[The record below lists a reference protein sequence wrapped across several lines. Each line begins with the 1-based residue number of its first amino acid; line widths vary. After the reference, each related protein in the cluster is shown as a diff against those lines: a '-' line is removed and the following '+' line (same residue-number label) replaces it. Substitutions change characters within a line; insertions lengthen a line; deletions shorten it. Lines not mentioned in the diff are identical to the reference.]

1 MTLELL
7 FLLVCVI
14 GSGFA
19 SGSETAV
26 VSASRIRLHHMASQ
40 GRRGARLALGHLD
53 QKERILAVTLVV
65 TNVCNIAGGA
75 IATATS
81 EQWMGTAGSVVA
93 TVVMTCIFLVLAEIV
108 PKAYFRY
115 HADRMMLRVAPIWR
129 ILSWTLA
136 PITFPAQL
144 FARLLFRIL
153 GTAPPSLLATREEI
167 KLVLAESGERGG
179 LRPQEQEMLESALDY
194 GTTIA
199 REVMVPVSEVTLLQE
214 TERSDAFLDLV
225 RAEGFTRLP
234 VYRERVDQIIGLVNV
249 YDILYDRERKSFIRT
264 YVRPVRL
271 IPDSKGIDDLFL
283 EMQRERESL
292 VVVVNEFGACIGI
305 VTLEDIIEEIFGE
318 LSDEHE
324 DPTPE
329 IRQDAA
335 GRYRVSARAD
345 IDDFNDETGMN
356 IPKRGYETVG
366 GYVLYQMGRV
376 PKKGETFTDGTITV
390 TIVDADRYS
399 VRMVDIETADSP
411 KETS

>member
-1 MTLELL
+1 
-7 FLLVCVI
+7 
-14 GSGFA
+14 
-19 SGSETAV
+19 
-26 VSASRIRLHHMASQ
+26 
-40 GRRGARLALGHLD
+40 
-53 QKERILAVTLVV
+53 
-65 TNVCNIAGGA
+65 
-75 IATATS
+75 
-81 EQWMGTAGSVVA
+81 
-93 TVVMTCIFLVLAEIV
+93 
-108 PKAYFRY
+108 
-115 HADRMMLRVAPIWR
+115 
-129 ILSWTLA
+129 
-136 PITFPAQL
+136 
-144 FARLLFRIL
+144 
-153 GTAPPSLLATREEI
+153 
-167 KLVLAESGERGG
+167 
-179 LRPQEQEMLESALDY
+179 MLESALDY

-249 YDILYDRERKSFIRT
+249 YDVLYDRERKSFIRT

-329 IRQDAA
+329 IRQDTA

-376 PKKGETFTDGTITV
+376 PKKGETFADGMITV